1 MSKISSLTVKGFDNK
16 PLYDDKD
23 KYIKTKIKS
32 YGGNVNTNFRG
43 KKSTKRKCIIEMSL
57 ITLVSVI
64 EVNKKYYPKHL

>member
-43 KKSTKRKCIIEMSL
+43 KKVPKGNASYKC
-57 ITLVSVI
+57 
-64 EVNKKYYPKHL
+64 HW